1 MCYHQHDQWSDL
13 RAAVRREGQQMA
25 SRKQRI
31 EKMIEHLR
39 SCSRVWIATHD
50 NPDPDGLASAFAL
63 RHLLRSGEN
72 GDDKVPVE
80 ISTSGIIGRAENRA
94 LFNYLNVR
102 ITPMEELTPEE
113 DPAVVLVDTQP
124 KRANNSVP
132 GWVVPRAIIDHH
144 QDWGTSKKVPWK
156 DIRPDYG
163 ATSTILT
170 EYLRASELPLDRKM
184 ATVLFYGIASETQEL
199 GRQPTRADMRAH
211 KYLYPLIDPTRL
223 SRIERARVPRD
234 YFRIFRLA
242 IERGRIHGP
251 LVISWLGPV
260 DYPDMVAEVA
270 DFLLRLDEIET
281 SICFGRFEGDF
292 YISLR
297 TLNEKMNASD
307 IMLKALR
314 GIGSG
319 GGHEGMA
326 GGKAALDRLPDGTMT
341 ERAALLKN
349 RFLKVLGLPEN
360 DGERMFVHPDK
371 PSNGQ
376 G

>member
-1 MCYHQHDQWSDL
+1 
-13 RAAVRREGQQMA
+13 MA

-39 SCSRVWIATHD
+39 SCRRVWIATHD

-63 RHLLRSGEN
+63 RHLLRSDDNGE
-72 GDDKVPVE
+72 DKVPVE

-102 ITPMEELTPEE
+102 ITPMEELTP
-113 DPAVVLVDTQP
+113 DKDSAVVLVDTQP

-132 GWVVPRAIIDHH
+132 EWVVPRAIIDHH
-144 QDWGTSKKVPWK
+144 QDWGTSENVPFK
-156 DIRPDYG
+156 DIRPNYG

-170 EYLRASELPLDRKM
+170 EYLRASGLPLDRKM

-199 GRQPTRADMRAH
+199 GRELTRADMRAH
-211 KYLYPLIDPTRL
+211 KYLFPLIDPTRL
-223 SRIERARVPRD
+223 TRIERARVPRD
-234 YFRIFRLA
+234 YFRVFRLA

-251 LVISWLGPV
+251 LVISWMGPLE
-260 DYPDMVAEVA
+260 YPDMVAEVA
-270 DFLLRLDEIET
+270 DFLMRLDET
-281 SICFGRFEGDF
+281 SISICLGHFQDAI
-292 YISLR
+292 YISFR
-297 TLNEKMNASD
+297 TLDEELNASD
-307 IMLKALR
+307 LMQKALK

-326 GGKAALDRLPDGTMT
+326 GGKAPLDKFPEGTIT
-341 ERAALLKN
+341 EKAALLKT
-349 RFLKVLGLPEN
+349 RFLKVLKLPEGE
-360 DGERMFVHPDK
+360 GERMFGRPDK
-371 PSNGQ
+371 PCTDQ

>member
-1 MCYHQHDQWSDL
+1 
-13 RAAVRREGQQMA
+13 MA

-39 SCSRVWIATHD
+39 SCDRVWIATHD

-63 RHLLRSGEN
+63 RHLLRCGDNGEE
-72 GDDKVPVE
+72 KVPVE
-80 ISTSGIIGRAENRA
+80 ISTGGIIGRAENRA

-102 ITPMEELTPEE
+102 ITPFENLTPDD

-132 GWVVPRAIIDHH
+132 DWVVPRAIIDHH
-144 QDWGTSKKVPWK
+144 PDWGTSKKVPFK
-156 DIRPDYG
+156 DIRPNYG

-170 EYLRASELPLDRKM
+170 EYLRMSGLPLDRKM

-199 GRQPTRADMRAH
+199 GREPTRADMRAH
-211 KYLYPLIDPTRL
+211 KYLYPLADPPRL

-260 DYPDMVAEVA
+260 EYPDMVAEVA
-270 DFLLRLDEIET
+270 DFLMRLDEIQT
-281 SICFGRFEGDF
+281 SICLGRYDEDF
-292 YISLR
+292 FISLR
-297 TLNEKMNASD
+297 TLNGKLNASQV
-307 IMLKALR
+307 MNKALR

-326 GGKAALDRLPDGTMT
+326 GGKAALAGLPEGTVT
-341 ERAALLKN
+341 EKAANLKN
-349 RFLKVLGLPEN
+349 RFLKVLGQPED
-360 DGERMFVHPDK
+360 DGERMFVPAEK
-371 PSNGQ
+371 SANGQ

>member
-1 MCYHQHDQWSDL
+1 
-13 RAAVRREGQQMA
+13 MA
-25 SRKQRI
+25 SRKQQI
-31 EKMIEHLR
+31 EKMIKHLR
-39 SCSRVWIATHD
+39 SCDRVWIATHD

-63 RHLLRSGEN
+63 RHLLRFGDNGE
-72 GDDKVPVE
+72 DKVPVE

-102 ITPMEELTPEE
+102 ITPMDELTPDE

-132 GWVVPRAIIDHH
+132 GWVTPHAIIDHH
-144 QDWGTSKKVPWK
+144 QDWGTSKKVQFR
-156 DIRPDYG
+156 DIRPNYG

-184 ATVLFYGIASETQEL
+184 ATALFYGIASETQEL
-199 GRQPTRADMRAH
+199 GREPTRADMRAH

-223 SRIERARVPRD
+223 TRIERARVPRD

-251 LVISWLGPV
+251 LVISWLGRV

-270 DFLLRLDEIET
+270 DFLMRLDETQI
-281 SICFGRFEGDF
+281 SICFGRYQDNFF
-292 YISLR
+292 VSLR
-297 TLNEKMNASD
+297 TLDKKLNASNL
-307 IMLKALR
+307 MQKALK

-326 GGKAALDRLPDGTMT
+326 GGKASLGDFPNGTVT
-341 ERAALLKN
+341 EKATLLKN
-349 RFLKVLGLPEN
+349 RFLETLKLPRGE
-360 DGERMFVHPDK
+360 GERMFGRSDK
-371 PSNGQ
+371 PCAEQ
-376 G
+376 E

>member
-1 MCYHQHDQWSDL
+1 
-13 RAAVRREGQQMA
+13 MA

-39 SCSRVWIATHD
+39 SCDRVWIATHD

-72 GDDKVPVE
+72 GEDKVPVE

-132 GWVVPRAIIDHH
+132 DWVVPRAIIDHH
-144 QDWGTSKKVPWK
+144 QDWGTSKKVPFK
-156 DIRPDYG
+156 DIRANYG

-170 EYLRASELPLDRKM
+170 EYLRASGLPLDRKM
-184 ATVLFYGIASETQEL
+184 ATALFYGIASETQEL
-199 GRQPTRADMRAH
+199 GRHPTRADIRAH

-223 SRIERARVPRD
+223 TRIERARVPRD

-251 LVISWLGPV
+251 LVITWLGPV

-270 DFLLRLDEIET
+270 DFLLRLDETNI
-281 SICFGRFEGDF
+281 SICLGSYKDEVFLSF
-292 YISLR
+292 R
-297 TLNEKMNASD
+297 TLDGNLNASD
-307 IMLKALR
+307 LMQKALK
-314 GIGSG
+314 GVGSG

-326 GGKAALDRLPDGTMT
+326 GGKAALDDLPDGTVT
-341 ERAALLKN
+341 EKVALLKN
-349 RFLKVLGLPEN
+349 RFLEVLGLPEGE
-360 DGERMFVHPDK
+360 GERMFGRPDK
-371 PSNGQ
+371 PCTDQ

>member
-1 MCYHQHDQWSDL
+1 
-13 RAAVRREGQQMA
+13 MA
-25 SRKQRI
+25 SRKQKI

-39 SCSRVWIATHD
+39 SCDRVWIATHD

-63 RHLLRSGEN
+63 RHILRFGGN
-72 GDDKVPVE
+72 GGDGGDKVPVA

-124 KRANNSVP
+124 KRANNSIP
-132 GWVVPRAIIDHH
+132 EWVVPRAIIDHH
-144 QDWGTSKKVPWK
+144 RDWGTSKKVPFK
-156 DIRPDYG
+156 DIRADYG

-184 ATVLFYGIASETQEL
+184 ATVLYYGIASETQEL
-199 GRQPTRADMRAH
+199 GREPTRADMRAH
-211 KYLYPLIDPTRL
+211 KYLYPLMDPTRL
-223 SRIERARVPRD
+223 TRIERARVPRD

-281 SICFGRFEGDF
+281 SICLGQYEEDF
-292 YISLR
+292 FISLR
-297 TLNEKMNASD
+297 TLDKKLNASNL
-307 IMLKALR
+307 MQKALN
-314 GIGSG
+314 GVGSG

-326 GGKAALDRLPDGTMT
+326 GGKASLDRFPKGTVT
-341 ERAALLKN
+341 EKTSLLKN
-349 RFLKVLGLPEN
+349 RFLDVLGLPEEE
-360 DGERMFVHPDK
+360 GERMFGRPEK
-371 PSNGQ
+371 PCADQ
-376 G
+376 E

>member
-1 MCYHQHDQWSDL
+1 
-13 RAAVRREGQQMA
+13 MA

-31 EKMIEHLR
+31 EKMIGQLR
-39 SCSRVWIATHD
+39 SCDRVWIATHD

-63 RHLLRSGEN
+63 RHLLRSGEI
-72 GDDKVPVE
+72 GEEKVAVE

-102 ITPMEELTPEE
+102 ITPMDELQPVEGQ
-113 DPAVVLVDTQP
+113 AVVLVDTQP

-132 GWVVPRAIIDHH
+132 DWVIPTAIIDHH
-144 QDWGTSKKVPWK
+144 QDWGTSKKVPFK
-156 DIRPDYG
+156 DIRPNYG

-170 EYLRASELPLDRKM
+170 EYLRATELPLDRKM
-184 ATVLFYGIASETQEL
+184 ATVLYYGIASETQEL
-199 GRQPTRADMRAH
+199 GHELTRADMRAH

-223 SRIERARVPRD
+223 TRIERARVPRD

-260 DYPDMVAEVA
+260 EYPDMVAEVA
-270 DFLLRLDEIET
+270 DFLMRLDEISH
-281 SICFGRFEGDF
+281 SICFGLYQKDF
-292 YISLR
+292 FCSWR
-297 TLNEKMNASD
+297 TLEKGINVSALMQ
-307 IMLKALR
+307 KALR

-326 GGKAALDRLPDGTMT
+326 GGKAALADLPDGTVT
-341 ERAALLKN
+341 EKAALLKD
-349 RFLKVLGLPEN
+349 RFLEVLNLPGEE
-360 DGERMFVHPDK
+360 GERMFGRPEK
-371 PSNGQ
+371 PLTDQ
-376 G
+376 E